1 MRLFFPLRSVSNFL
15 PKWGNSQILAT
26 LHVQK
31 SSLAVYTARPK
42 LFVPALSLAI
52 SGSIM
57 FQEASRV
64 APWLLTGLRVSQCK
78 EMVPCGYFVTANYFH
93 IEEEQILATLM
104 QA

>member
-26 LHVQK
+26 LHVLK

-42 LFVPALSLAI
+42 LFVPAI

-93 IEEEQILATLM
+93 IEEEQTLATLM